1 MSFLP
6 FEKINREILVKKES
20 TTNPDYGCIPE
31 ERKIKDLISLGIVN
45 INKPSGPTS
54 HQTSDYVKK
63 ILKVKKAGHSGS
75 LDPHVTGC
83 LPIALDDATR
93 IAHFLLTAGKEYICL
108 MHIHKKVTQSEINRA
123 IDKFKGKI
131 KQIPPIKS
139 AVKRQERTREVYYIE
154 ILEIK
159 KQDVLFK
166 VGCQAGTYI
175 RKLCHEIGEEL
186 KTGAHMSQLIRTK
199 AGPFT
204 DKNMHSLQDLADA
217 YEFFKQG
224 DETEIRKVIEPV
236 ENATNH
242 LPKIWVLDSTIE
254 SLCHGNNLKIP
265 GISKLES
272 EIKENDLVAIFS
284 LKSELVAIGNSF
296 MDSEDMINNEKGL
309 VISVT
314 KVFMR
319 PGTYL
324 LK

>member
-1 MSFLP
+1 MSLLP
-6 FEKINREILVKKES
+6 FEKIKREILLKKES
-20 TTNPDYGCIPE
+20 ETNPNYGCEPKKRE
-31 ERKIKDLISLGIVN
+31 IKDLINLGIVN
-45 INKPSGPTS
+45 INKPEGPTS

-63 ILKVKKAGHSGS
+63 ILKVSKAGHSGS

-93 IAHFLLTAGKEYICL
+93 ITHFLLTAGKEYICL
-108 MHIHKKVTQSEINRA
+108 MHIHKKVTQSEIDKA
-123 IDKFKGKI
+123 IEKFKGKI
-131 KQIPPIKS
+131 KQIPPIRS
-139 AVKRQERTREVYYIE
+139 AVKRQERTREIYYIKV
-154 ILEIK
+154 LEIK
-159 KQDVLFK
+159 DQDVLFK

-175 RKLCHEIGEEL
+175 RKLCHEIGQEI

-199 AGPFT
+199 AGPFS
-204 DKNMHSLQDLADA
+204 DKKMHSLQDLKDS

-224 DETEIRKVIEPV
+224 NETELRKIIKPV

-284 LKSELVAIGNSF
+284 LKNELIAIGNSL
-296 MDSEDMINNEKGL
+296 MNSEDMINNEKGL
-309 VISVT
+309 AVNIN
-314 KVFMR
+314 KVFMK

-324 LK
+324 K